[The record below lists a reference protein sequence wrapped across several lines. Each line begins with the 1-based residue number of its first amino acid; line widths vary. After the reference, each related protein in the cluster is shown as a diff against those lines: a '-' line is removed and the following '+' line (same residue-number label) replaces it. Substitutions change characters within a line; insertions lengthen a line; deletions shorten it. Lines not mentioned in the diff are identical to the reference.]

1 MAIEVWTAED
11 LDNVRNN
18 LSGEYIQMADIDLSG
33 YTNWVPIGYPLST
46 PTQINIGH
54 LDIFAR

>member
-46 PTQINIGH
+46 FYG
-54 LDIFAR
+54 LF